1 VTTVAGSEAIETFAC
16 FGGTVTAIVMG
27 AGPAGSPAAAVAAVK
42 RRMLEWH
49 EQFSRFEAASELS
62 RLNADPRETVPASP
76 VMLRLVEALL
86 GAAQASGGLVDAT
99 LVGEIEAAGYSADLD
114 REPVPLRQALE
125 LAPPRAAGGPSGA
138 ASWRSVRVDRA
149 AGTVN
154 RPVGVRLDSGGIAK
168 GLFGDILAGVLAGHE
183 SFALDCAGDVRL
195 GGLGHVERQVQVAS
209 PFEAAM
215 LHVYSLSDGAVATSG
230 IGKRSWLD
238 VDGRPAHH
246 LLDPATGR
254 PAYTG
259 IVQVT
264 AIAPTGVEAE
274 WRTKAALL
282 SGPQDA
288 HRWLAHGGLVVY
300 DDARFEVV
308 PSAR

>member
-1 VTTVAGSEAIETFAC
+1 MAGAEAIETFAC
-16 FGGTVTAIVMG
+16 FGGSVTAIVMG
-27 AGPAGSPAAAVAAVK
+27 AGPAGSPAAAASAVK

-62 RLNADPRETVPASP
+62 RLNADRREIVPASP
-76 VMLRLVEALL
+76 VMMRFVEALL
-86 GAAQASGGLVDAT
+86 DAAEASGGLVDAT
-99 LVGEIEAAGYSADLD
+99 LVGEMEVAGYATDFD
-114 REPVPLRQALE
+114 GEPVPLSQALE
-125 LAPPRAAGGPSGA
+125 LAPSRAAGGPSRA
-138 ASWRSVRVDRA
+138 ASWRSVSVDRA
-149 AGTVN
+149 AGTVT
-154 RPVGVRLDSGGIAK
+154 RPVGVGLDSGGIAK

-195 GGLGHVERQVQVAS
+195 GGRGRLERPVQVAS
-209 PFEAAM
+209 PFEEAM

-230 IGKRSWLD
+230 IGKRSWID
-238 VDGRPAHH
+238 GEGRPAHH

-254 PAYTG
+254 PAFTG

-282 SGPQDA
+282 SGPQGA
-288 HRWLAHGGLVVY
+288 RRWLAHGGLVVY
-300 DDARFEVV
+300 DDARFELVAA
-308 PSAR
+308 AR